1 MCFEGVV
8 AGATIVVGG
17 DIVEVVVAVVIVV
30 AAIDSVEVIA
40 AVVVVITA
48 VEATA
53 PASVVGVATDGDS
66 VVVGCTAGVGG
77 VGVVNAGVARVFESL
92 WDVDFPAGL
101 KRRFTAM
108 ASSSVNVVSSFLMRF
123 PVTGQ
128 VQRANTT

>member
-8 AGATIVVGG
+8 AGATIVFGG
-17 DIVEVVVAVVIVV
+17 DIVEVVVAVVI
-30 AAIDSVEVIA
+30 DSVEVIA
-40 AVVVVITA
+40 GVVVITD
-48 VEATA
+48 VEPSA
-53 PASVVGVATDGDS
+53 PVSVVGVATDGDS
-66 VVVGCTAGVGG
+66 VVVGDTVGVG
-77 VGVVNAGVARVFESL
+77 GVVNAGVARVFESL
-92 WDVDFPAGL
+92 WDVDFPSGL